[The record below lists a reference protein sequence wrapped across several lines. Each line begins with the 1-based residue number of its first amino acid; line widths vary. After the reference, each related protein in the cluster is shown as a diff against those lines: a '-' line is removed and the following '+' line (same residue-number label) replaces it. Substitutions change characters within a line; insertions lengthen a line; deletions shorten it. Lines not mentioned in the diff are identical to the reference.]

1 MASFFDRMLGR
12 TSKAGTGSVA
22 KSRLQLVLVHDR
34 INLPPER
41 LRELKEELL
50 AVIAKYITVD
60 PDSVAIAV
68 EQPDRNNSKL
78 VAQIPFGK
86 STISLE
92 GDINDYDEDD
102 DLAGGMNLAESLDE
116 PVEKSEASA
125 ETPTDEA
132 ATTSDSDEATAEK
145 SDDEV
150 KK

>member
-1 MASFFDRMLGR
+1 MANFFDRMLGR
-12 TSKAGTGSVA
+12 NSKEGTGTVA

-86 STISLE
+86 GAIMLE
-92 GDINDYDEDD
+92 GGIHNYDEDD
-102 DLAGGMNLAESLDE
+102 DLAGGMTPVAASDELA
-116 PVEKSEASA
+116 ASPA
-125 ETPTDEA
+125 ENQ
-132 ATTSDSDEATAEK
+132 TTSADVSTTESKDNQIK
-145 SDDEV
+145 D
-150 KK
+150 

>member
-12 TSKAGTGSVA
+12 NSKAGTGSVA

-92 GDINDYDEDD
+92 GGINDYDEDD
-102 DLAGGMNLAESLDE
+102 DLAGGVTLAESLDE
-116 PVEKSEASA
+116 SDEKSEAPA
-125 ETPTDEA
+125 DEA
-132 ATTSDSDEATAEK
+132 TASDPTTAEK

-150 KK
+150 KE